1 MSQAPFMPLATD
13 AYLADTTHLTTEEH
27 GAYLLIL
34 LATWRNNGEPL
45 PNDDIRISR
54 VIRCTVKRWKTKIR
68 PTVIQFFD
76 VSDGTLRQKRLEKAW
91 IDVAK
96 NIQQKSQAGQASA
109 LKRKEITPT
118 AAQRPANG
126 KSTNHNHN
134 HNQNSRKKVYSLDS
148 DFDLFWNL
156 VPKKISK
163 AAAKKA
169 FMSAIKKID
178 LNTILEGITRY
189 ANETNGRESQFIK
202 HPATWLNQECWSDE
216 KGANGDGGSR
226 LADGRAAI
234 LHAAGIDASGR
245 VSQNQRSIVQIDG
258 KFTDSR
264 RN

>member
-45 PNDDIRISR
+45 PDDDIRISR
-54 VIRCTVKRWKTKIR
+54 VIRCTPKRWKT
-68 PTVIQFFD
+68 
-76 VSDGTLRQKRLEKAW
+76 
-91 IDVAK
+91 
-96 NIQQKSQAGQASA
+96 GQASA

-134 HNQNSRKKVYSLDS
+134 HNQKVRKKVYSSDS

-156 VPKKISK
+156 VPKKLSK

-264 RN
+264 

>member
-118 AAQRPANG
+118 AAQRPSNG
-126 KSTNHNHN
+126 KSTNHN
-134 HNQNSRKKVYSLDS
+134 HNQNSRKKVYSSDS